1 MLCLQS
7 NASEIFL
14 QTCIDFGEQRLNI
27 SRFKGSI
34 IPEESCTTP
43 IGPRWNN
50 DRIEYFYQ
58 QITYHITH
66 LNHNE
71 QDQLK
76 SKVRRIYEN
85 YIKIRIPYKY
95 KTVFQNLSQNKNSV
109 LLSQDKGKG
118 RVKPD
123 RTECIEKCM
132 NSSNSD

>member
-1 MLCLQS
+1 MT
-7 NASEIFL
+7 EF
-14 QTCIDFGEQRLNI
+14 
-27 SRFKGSI
+27 
-34 IPEESCTTP
+34 
-43 IGPRWNN
+43 
-50 DRIEYFYQ
+50 EYFYQ

-118 RVKPD
+118 RVKSD
-123 RTECIEKCM
+123 RTKCIEKCM
-132 NSSNSD
+132 NSSNRD